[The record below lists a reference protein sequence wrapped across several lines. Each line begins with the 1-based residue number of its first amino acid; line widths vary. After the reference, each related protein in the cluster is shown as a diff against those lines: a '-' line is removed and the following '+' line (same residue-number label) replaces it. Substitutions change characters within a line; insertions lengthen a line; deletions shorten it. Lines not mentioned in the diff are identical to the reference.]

1 MKRRKRESQ
10 AYMSLVGILPFVAAF
25 APAARADDTAIAA
38 SSPSS
43 QSSAATA
50 LGVQTEPN
58 SAEGLPIAGFL
69 VYPSF
74 FAGVIYNDNAYPT
87 LDGRKAALG
96 IAFAPNVTA
105 IDDEGLHK
113 TTLTLNADAEIYPG
127 STRAPLGGE
136 SPTQVS
142 GGASVQHVWTPT
154 QDLTINVAA
163 GFARQ
168 YGLFGSLL
176 AAGSDFVSATSQGNV
191 VTYPQFS
198 NQFSGS
204 VSVEKKITEQWF
216 LRGGLGAQ
224 DIVYEGVPIGVG
236 GGLNGADYNAFLRT
250 GVWVTPQVNA
260 FVEGGADLR
269 RYGDSWYNSNAYRLI
284 GGLGSD
290 LIGLFRGEVFA
301 GWQQLVSAE
310 GTFGAVEAPAYGGRI
325 YYYPTPYLTLAA
337 SVDQSFGAAA
347 TPATP
352 KGTRSPSAETVEG
365 RFQADYKFAKYWS
378 ATVRAGY
385 GWTTWS
391 NNPLVESEWTVGGGV
406 SYDFWR
412 NIALTLNYQYT
423 ATAANQAG
431 VAVYNQ
437 NIVSAGMT
445 YRY

>member
-1 MKRRKRESQ
+1 LSF
-10 AYMSLVGILPFVAAF
+10 VGILAFGAAVA
-25 APAARADDTAIAA
+25 PPARADDAMLAA
-38 SSPSS
+38 PSPPS
-43 QSSAATA
+43 QSPGAAA
-50 LGVQTEPN
+50 LGASTGPDPE
-58 SAEGLPIAGFL
+58 AGLPLAGFL
-69 VYPSF
+69 VYPSV

-87 LDGRKAALG
+87 QDGRKAALG

-127 STRAPLGGE
+127 YTRAPPGGA

-142 GGASVQHVWTPT
+142 GGASIRHVWTPT
-154 QDLTINVAA
+154 QDLTIDFAA
-163 GFARQ
+163 GFTRK

-176 AAGSDFVSATSQGNV
+176 SAGSDFVSATNAANV
-191 VTYPQFS
+191 ATYPQFS

-216 LRGGLGAQ
+216 LRGGFGAQ
-224 DIVYEGVPIGVG
+224 DVEYEGVPAGVG
-236 GGLNGADYNAFLRT
+236 GGRSGADYNAFLRT

-269 RYGDSWYNSNAYRLI
+269 RYGDSWYDSNAYRLI

-301 GWQQLVSAE
+301 GRQQLVSAE

-352 KGTRSPSAETVEG
+352 MGTRSPSTETVEA
-365 RFQADYKFAKYWS
+365 RFQADYSLARYWTAS
-378 ATVRAGY
+378 FRAGY
-385 GWTTWS
+385 GRTTWS
-391 NNPLVESEWTVGGGV
+391 NNPLVESEWIVGGGV
-406 SYDFWR
+406 SYEFWR
-412 NIALTLNYQYT
+412 NLALTLNYQYM
-423 ATAANQAG
+423 ATSANEAG
-431 VAVYNQ
+431 VAIYDQ
-437 NIVSAGMT
+437 NIVSAGLT
-445 YRY
+445 YHY